1 MKLYKVNKYDKY
13 ITDEVSVEWHEKKP
27 VESVFYK
34 YDILE
39 EVEIELPEGV
49 THKDILVLFN
59 DNGRDC
65 IMINNKDCTVC
76 VVSAELNDRFVL
88 GKFFQPYRITVKR
101 IL

>member
-1 MKLYKVNKYDKY
+1 MKIKLYKVNRHNAFGAEE
-13 ITDEVSVEWHEKKP
+13 ICVEWHTHKP
-27 VESVFYK
+27 VDSVYYK
-34 YDILE
+34 YEILE

-76 VVSAELNDRFVL
+76 VVSAERNDRFVL
-88 GKFFQPYRITVKR
+88 GKFF
-101 IL
+101 